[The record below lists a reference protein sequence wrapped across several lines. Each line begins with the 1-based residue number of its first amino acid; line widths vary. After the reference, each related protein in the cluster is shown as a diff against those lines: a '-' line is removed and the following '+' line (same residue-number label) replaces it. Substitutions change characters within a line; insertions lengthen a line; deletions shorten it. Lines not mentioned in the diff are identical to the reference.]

1 MDLLDRYLEAV
12 QFWLPKAQRRDI
24 IAELSEDLRS
34 QIEEKESQL
43 GRKLEDKEVAAILKR
58 CGSPL
63 AVATRYLPQQYL
75 IGPTLFP
82 LYRFVLA
89 VVLAGCIIPRT
100 LIWLGFLLAG
110 NAHGGAVLME
120 NIWSSV
126 IFFAFF
132 ITLAFAIFE
141 RSGVNVAG
149 VVDFN
154 PQKLPPIHH
163 PNRISRV
170 SSLIEIAIQP
180 IFAAWFVSLFWPR
193 PTLVLYGVSVAVA
206 PAWKLLFAGF
216 MVLTLVNFGLS
227 CMNLAHPFWTRRRL
241 MIRLLSNAA
250 GGVLFYLVLRS
261 QLVLALGISGVEP
274 EKAAML
280 TRLIN
285 SWLATMVPYSIAV
298 LVAIVAV
305 DIYRIVRLG
314 RTPLAPIVGM
324 QAGGIKCI

>member
-1 MDLLDRYLEAV
+1 MDLLDRYFEAV

-43 GRKLEDKEVAAILKR
+43 GRKLEDKEVEAILKR

-63 AVATRYLPQQYL
+63 VVATRYLPQQYL

-89 VVLAGCIIPRT
+89 VILAGCIIPRT

-110 NAHGGAVLME
+110 NAHRGIVLME
-120 NIWSSV
+120 NFWSSV

-132 ITLAFAIFE
+132 TTLAFAIFE
-141 RSGVNVAG
+141 RSGVNVVG

-154 PQKLPPIHH
+154 PRKLPPVRH
-163 PNRISRV
+163 PNRISRL

-180 IFAAWFVSLFWPR
+180 IFAVWFVNLFWPR
-193 PTLVLYGVSVAVA
+193 PTLLLYGVSVAVA
-206 PAWKLLFAGF
+206 PVWKLLFAGF

-227 CMNLAHPFWTRRRL
+227 CMNLARPFWTRPRL
-241 MIRLLSNAA
+241 MIRLFSNAV

-261 QLVLALGISGVEP
+261 QLVLALGIPGVEP
-274 EKAAML
+274 AKAAVL
-280 TRLIN
+280 ARFIN
-285 SWLATMVPYSIAV
+285 SWLATIVPYTIPV

-305 DIYRIVRLG
+305 DVYRIVRLG
-314 RTPLAPIVGM
+314 RQPITPIVGL
-324 QAGGIKCI
+324 QAGGMKCV